1 MDDLIELPGVARK
14 TANIVLS
21 NAYGIVEGLA
31 VDTHVKRL
39 SKRLGLT
46 NNNNPDKIEQD
57 LIKII
62 PKQDWF
68 KFTYLLIEHGREICA
83 AKKPLCEDCFL
94 NKLCPSAF
102 KSN

>member
-1 MDDLIELPGVARK
+1 
-14 TANIVLS
+14 
-21 NAYGIVEGLA
+21 
-31 VDTHVKRL
+31 
-39 SKRLGLT
+39 LGLT

-57 LIKII
+57 LIELI

-68 KFTYLLIEHGREICA
+68 KFTYLLIEHGRKICM

-94 NKLCPSAF
+94 NELCPSAF